1 MVDDNYANREI
12 VVYYS
17 SQLRQNKGIFIYVV
31 RHLLDH
37 LL

>member
-1 MVDDNYANREI
+1 MVDDNYANGEFA
-12 VVYYS
+12 VYYS

-31 RHLLDH
+31 RHLLAH